1 MIDEFSIDGDKT
13 QKEFGVAS
21 DGEFWISRVLATIEA
36 LAKNTKHVELI
47 QELDDDDQAVVLKA
61 RKLTGT
67 LRKMAVDE
75 RDAAKGTNLLLSAIV
90 LQKYNVDEEDN
101 IYSDAL
107 EVSPFPQILIHKAN
121 VPADLCRG
129 DDEHVCIQQEKKFST
144 ISKRW

>member
-1 MIDEFSIDGDKT
+1 MIDEFSIDGGKT

-47 QELDDDDQAVVLKA
+47 QELDDDDQVVVLKA

-67 LRKMAVDE
+67 LKNMAVDQ

-101 IYSDAL
+101 IDSDAL
-107 EVSPFPQILIHKAN
+107 EVSPFPQIPIYKAN

-129 DDEHVCIQQEKKFST
+129 DDEHVCI
-144 ISKRW
+144 